1 MRKAVKRAAAL
12 GMACVM
18 AAGLAGCT
26 SSANAT
32 KAPETPAAPAATEAP
47 KTEAVT
53 EAPASDETVKE
64 AADDK
69 AAGEKKDYKIAV
81 LLPGPTGYFV
91 ATKEGVDAAAAEY
104 GVTIEYAD
112 AQWDASKQLAQ
123 AEDFMVK
130 GVDLIALCCV
140 DSGSGEKIV
149 KSAQESN
156 IPILAFT
163 NALGSEETGEYAGLV
178 SYVGQNEVNTGAVTG
193 EIAKNLLGE
202 AGGKAILIEGVP
214 GTTPQ
219 INRKKGLEQALEG
232 SNIEIIYNQT
242 SNWEKEQA
250 LKIVEDLIQKKTEF
264 NIVICQ
270 DDNSATG
277 AGQALKEAGMKEDVK
292 VIGLGG
298 SKDGLQAVKD
308 GLLDGTT
315 YMSAVEEGRIAI
327 ETSVKYL
334 NGEKVEPVTEIKQV
348 EVNKD
353 NVDTFKGEW

>member
-1 MRKAVKRAAAL
+1 MRRTVKRAVAV

-32 KAPETPAAPAATEAP
+32 KAPETTAAPATEAP
-47 KTEAVT
+47 KTEEAKT
-53 EAPASDETVKE
+53 EAGSTGEDT
-64 AADDK
+64 K
-69 AAGEKKDYKIAV
+69 AAETTGEKKDYKIAV

-112 AQWDASKQLAQ
+112 AQWDASKQLSQ

-156 IPILAFT
+156 IPVLAFT
-163 NALGSEETGEYAGLV
+163 NAIGSEETGEYAGLV

-219 INRKKGLEQALEG
+219 INRKKGLEQALKG

-250 LKIVEDLIQKKTEF
+250 LKIVEDLIQKKMEF
-264 NIVICQ
+264 NVVICQ

-277 AGQALKEAGMKEDVK
+277 AGQALKEAGMKEEVK

-298 SKDGLQAVKD
+298 SKDGLQAVKN
-308 GLLDGTT
+308 GVIDGTT
-315 YMSAVEEGRIAI
+315 YMSAVEEGHLAI

-334 NGEKVEPVTEIKQV
+334 NGEKVEPVTEIRQV

>member
-1 MRKAVKRAAAL
+1 MRRTVKRAVAV

-26 SSANAT
+26 GSANAT
-32 KAPETPAAPAATEAP
+32 KAPETTAAPATEAP
-47 KTEAVT
+47 KTEEAKT
-53 EAPASDETVKE
+53 EGESSGEE
-64 AADDK
+64 AK
-69 AAGEKKDYKIAV
+69 AAETTGEKKDYKIAV

-149 KSAQESN
+149 KSAQESD
-156 IPILAFT
+156 IPVLAFT
-163 NALGSEETGEYAGLV
+163 NAIGSEETGEYAGLV

-193 EIAKNLLGE
+193 EIAKNLLGGD
-202 AGGKAILIEGVP
+202 GGKAILIEGVP

-250 LKIVEDLIQKKTEF
+250 LKIVEDLIQKKMEF
-264 NIVICQ
+264 NVVICQ

-277 AGQALKEAGMKEDVK
+277 AVQALKEAGMKEDVK

-308 GLLDGTT
+308 GVIDGTT
-315 YMSAVEEGRIAI
+315 YMSAVEEGHLAI

-334 NGEKVEPVTEIKQV
+334 NGEKVEPVTEIRQV
-348 EVNKD
+348 EVNRD

>member
-1 MRKAVKRAAAL
+1 MRRTVKRAVAV

-32 KAPETPAAPAATEAP
+32 KAPETTAAPADQAP
-47 KTEAVT
+47 KTEEAKT
-53 EAPASDETVKE
+53 EAGSIGEDT
-64 AADDK
+64 K
-69 AAGEKKDYKIAV
+69 AAETTGEKKDYKIAV

-112 AQWDASKQLAQ
+112 AQWDASKQLSQ

-156 IPILAFT
+156 IPVLAFT
-163 NALGSEETGEYAGLV
+163 NAIGSEETGEYAGLV

-219 INRKKGLEQALEG
+219 INRKKGLEQALKG

-250 LKIVEDLIQKKTEF
+250 LKIVEDLIQKKMEF
-264 NIVICQ
+264 NVVICQ

-277 AGQALKEAGMKEDVK
+277 AGQALKEAGMKEEVK

-308 GLLDGTT
+308 GVIDGTT
-315 YMSAVEEGRIAI
+315 YMSAVEEGHLAI

-334 NGEKVEPVTEIKQV
+334 NGEKVEPVTEIRQV

>member
-1 MRKAVKRAAAL
+1 MRRTVKRAVAV

-32 KAPETPAAPAATEAP
+32 KAPETTAAPADQAP
-47 KTEAVT
+47 KTEEAKT
-53 EAPASDETVKE
+53 EAESTGEDT
-64 AADDK
+64 K
-69 AAGEKKDYKIAV
+69 AAEATGEKKDYKIAV

-112 AQWDASKQLAQ
+112 AQWDASKQLSQ

-156 IPILAFT
+156 IPVLAFT
-163 NALGSEETGEYAGLV
+163 NAIGSEETGEYAGLV

-219 INRKKGLEQALEG
+219 INRKKGLEQALKG

-250 LKIVEDLIQKKTEF
+250 LKIVEDLIQKKMEF
-264 NIVICQ
+264 NVVICQ

-277 AGQALKEAGMKEDVK
+277 AGQALKEAGMKEEVK

-308 GLLDGTT
+308 GVIDGTT
-315 YMSAVEEGRIAI
+315 YMSAVEEGHLAI

-334 NGEKVEPVTEIKQV
+334 NGEKVEPVTEIRQV

>member
-1 MRKAVKRAAAL
+1 MKKQMKKVLAL
-12 GMACVM
+12 GLATVM
-18 AAGLAGCT
+18 AAGITAC
-26 SSANAT
+26 SAPAKEETAAAT
-32 KAPETPAAPAATEAP
+32 KAAETQ
-47 KTEAVT
+47 
-53 EAPASDETVKE
+53 
-64 AADDK
+64 
-69 AAGEKKDYKIAV
+69 AAGEVKDEYKIAV

-91 ATKEGVDAAAAEY
+91 ATKEGIDVAAKENN
-104 GVTIEYAD
+104 VKIEYAD

-123 AEDFMVK
+123 AEDFIVK
-130 GVDLIALCCV
+130 GVDLIAICSV

-149 KSAQESN
+149 KSANESN

-163 NALGSEETGEYAGLV
+163 NAIGGEESGQYNGLV

-193 EIAKNLLGE
+193 ELAKQLLGKD
-202 AGGKAILIEGVP
+202 GGKAILIEGVP

-219 INRKKGLEQALEG
+219 INRKKGLERALEG
-232 SNIEIIYNQT
+232 SNIEVIFNQT

-250 LKIVEDLIQKKTEF
+250 LKIVEDMIQKKTEF

-277 AGQALKEAGMKEDVK
+277 AGQALKEAGLKDTVK

-298 SKDGLQAVKD
+298 SIDGLQAVKD
-308 GLLDGTT
+308 GLIDGTT
-315 YMSAVEEGRIAI
+315 YMSAVEEGHVAI
-327 ETSVKYL
+327 ETAVKFL
-334 NGEKVEPVTEIKQV
+334 KGETVEPVTEIKQV

>member
-1 MRKAVKRAAAL
+1 MRRTVKRAVAV

-32 KAPETPAAPAATEAP
+32 KAPETTAAPADQAP
-47 KTEAVT
+47 KTEEAKT
-53 EAPASDETVKE
+53 EAESTGEDT
-64 AADDK
+64 K
-69 AAGEKKDYKIAV
+69 AAETTGEKKDYKIAV

-112 AQWDASKQLAQ
+112 AQWDASKQLSQ

-156 IPILAFT
+156 IPVLAFT
-163 NALGSEETGEYAGLV
+163 NAIGSEETGEYAGLV

-219 INRKKGLEQALEG
+219 INRKKGLEQALKG

-250 LKIVEDLIQKKTEF
+250 LKIVEDLI
-264 NIVICQ
+264 
-270 DDNSATG
+270 
-277 AGQALKEAGMKEDVK
+277 
-292 VIGLGG
+292 
-298 SKDGLQAVKD
+298 
-308 GLLDGTT
+308 
-315 YMSAVEEGRIAI
+315 
-327 ETSVKYL
+327 
-334 NGEKVEPVTEIKQV
+334 
-348 EVNKD
+348 
-353 NVDTFKGEW
+353 

>member
-1 MRKAVKRAAAL
+1 MRRTVKRAVAV

-26 SSANAT
+26 GSANAT
-32 KAPETPAAPAATEAP
+32 KAPETTAAPATEAP
-47 KTEAVT
+47 KTEEAKT
-53 EAPASDETVKE
+53 EGESSGEE
-64 AADDK
+64 AK
-69 AAGEKKDYKIAV
+69 AAETTGEKKDYKIAV

-149 KSAQESN
+149 KSAQESD
-156 IPILAFT
+156 IPVLAFT
-163 NALGSEETGEYAGLV
+163 NAIGSEETGEYAGLV

-193 EIAKNLLGE
+193 EIAKNLLGGD
-202 AGGKAILIEGVP
+202 GGKAILIEGVP

-250 LKIVEDLIQKKTEF
+250 LKIVEDLIQKKMEF
-264 NIVICQ
+264 NVVICQ

-308 GLLDGTT
+308 GVIDGTT
-315 YMSAVEEGRIAI
+315 YMSAVEEGHLAI

-334 NGEKVEPVTEIKQV
+334 NGEKVEPVTEIRQV
-348 EVNKD
+348 EVNRD

>member
-1 MRKAVKRAAAL
+1 MRRTVKRAVAV

-32 KAPETPAAPAATEAP
+32 KAPETTAAPAEQAP
-47 KTEAVT
+47 KTEEAKT
-53 EAPASDETVKE
+53 EAESAGEDT
-64 AADDK
+64 K
-69 AAGEKKDYKIAV
+69 AAETTGEKKDYKIAV

-112 AQWDASKQLAQ
+112 AQWDASKQLSQ

-156 IPILAFT
+156 IPVLAFT
-163 NALGSEETGEYAGLV
+163 NAIGSEETGEYAGLV

-219 INRKKGLEQALEG
+219 INRKKGLEQALKG

-250 LKIVEDLIQKKTEF
+250 LKIVEDLIQKKMEF
-264 NIVICQ
+264 NVVICQ

-277 AGQALKEAGMKEDVK
+277 AGQALKEAGMKEEVK

-308 GLLDGTT
+308 GVIDGST
-315 YMSAVEEGRIAI
+315 YMSAGEEGHLAI

-334 NGEKVEPVTEIKQV
+334 NGEKVEPVTEIRQV

>member
-1 MRKAVKRAAAL
+1 MRRTVKRAVAV

-26 SSANAT
+26 GSANAT
-32 KAPETPAAPAATEAP
+32 KAPETTAAPATEAP
-47 KTEAVT
+47 KTEEAKT
-53 EAPASDETVKE
+53 EGESSGEE
-64 AADDK
+64 AK
-69 AAGEKKDYKIAV
+69 AAETTGEKKDYKIAV

-149 KSAQESN
+149 KSAQESD
-156 IPILAFT
+156 IPVLAFT
-163 NALGSEETGEYAGLV
+163 NAIGSEETGEYAGLV

-193 EIAKNLLGE
+193 EIAKNLLGGD
-202 AGGKAILIEGVP
+202 GGKAILIEGVP

-250 LKIVEDLIQKKTEF
+250 LKIIEDLIQKKMEF
-264 NIVICQ
+264 NVVICQ

-308 GLLDGTT
+308 GVIDGTT
-315 YMSAVEEGRIAI
+315 YMSAVEEGHLAI

-334 NGEKVEPVTEIKQV
+334 NGEKVEPVTEIRQV
-348 EVNKD
+348 EVNRD

>member
-1 MRKAVKRAAAL
+1 MRRTVKRAVAV

-32 KAPETPAAPAATEAP
+32 KAPETTAAPADQAP
-47 KTEAVT
+47 KTEEAKT
-53 EAPASDETVKE
+53 EAESTGEDT
-64 AADDK
+64 K
-69 AAGEKKDYKIAV
+69 AAETTGEKKDYKIAV

-112 AQWDASKQLAQ
+112 AQWDASKQLSQ

-156 IPILAFT
+156 IPVLAFT
-163 NALGSEETGEYAGLV
+163 NAIGSEETGEYAGLV

-219 INRKKGLEQALEG
+219 INRKKGLEQALKG

-250 LKIVEDLIQKKTEF
+250 LKIVEDLIQKKMEF
-264 NIVICQ
+264 NVVICQ

-277 AGQALKEAGMKEDVK
+277 AGQALKEAGMKEEVK

-308 GLLDGTT
+308 GVLDGTT
-315 YMSAVEEGRIAI
+315 YMSAVEEGHLAI

-334 NGEKVEPVTEIKQV
+334 NGEKVEPVTEIRQV

>member
-1 MRKAVKRAAAL
+1 MKKQMKKVLAL
-12 GMACVM
+12 GLVTAM
-18 AAGLAGCT
+18 AAGITAC
-26 SSANAT
+26 SAPAKEETAAAT
-32 KAPETPAAPAATEAP
+32 KAAETQ
-47 KTEAVT
+47 
-53 EAPASDETVKE
+53 
-64 AADDK
+64 
-69 AAGEKKDYKIAV
+69 AAGEVKDEYKIAV

-91 ATKEGVDAAAAEY
+91 ATKEGIDAAAKENN
-104 GVTIEYAD
+104 VKIEYAD

-123 AEDFMVK
+123 AEDFIVK
-130 GVDLIALCCV
+130 GVDLIAICSV

-149 KSAQESN
+149 KSANESN

-163 NALGSEETGEYAGLV
+163 NAIGGEESGQYDGLV

-193 EIAKNLLGE
+193 ELAKQLLGKD
-202 AGGKAILIEGVP
+202 GGKAILIEGVP

-219 INRKKGLEQALEG
+219 INRKKGLERALEG
-232 SNIEIIYNQT
+232 SNIEVIFNQT

-250 LKIVEDLIQKKTEF
+250 LKIVEDMIQKKTEF

-277 AGQALKEAGMKEDVK
+277 AGQALKESGLKDTVK

-298 SKDGLQAVKD
+298 SIDGLQAVKD
-308 GLLDGTT
+308 GLIDGTT
-315 YMSAVEEGRIAI
+315 YMSAVEEGHVAI
-327 ETSVKYL
+327 ETAVKFL
-334 NGEKVEPVTEIKQV
+334 KGETVAPVTEIKQV

>member
-1 MRKAVKRAAAL
+1 MRRTVKRAVAV

-32 KAPETPAAPAATEAP
+32 KAPETTAAPADQAP
-47 KTEAVT
+47 KTEEAKT
-53 EAPASDETVKE
+53 EAESTG
-64 AADDK
+64 DDTK
-69 AAGEKKDYKIAV
+69 AAETTGEKKDYKIAV

-112 AQWDASKQLAQ
+112 AQWDASKQLSQ

-156 IPILAFT
+156 IPVLAFT
-163 NALGSEETGEYAGLV
+163 NAIGSEETGEYAGLV

-219 INRKKGLEQALEG
+219 INRKKGLEQALKG

-250 LKIVEDLIQKKTEF
+250 LKIVEDLIQKKMEF
-264 NIVICQ
+264 NVVICQ

-277 AGQALKEAGMKEDVK
+277 AGQALKEAGMKEEVK

-308 GLLDGTT
+308 GVIDGTT
-315 YMSAVEEGRIAI
+315 YMSAVEEGHLAI

-334 NGEKVEPVTEIKQV
+334 NGEKVEPVTEIRQV

>member
-1 MRKAVKRAAAL
+1 MRRTVKRAVAV

-26 SSANAT
+26 GSANAT
-32 KAPETPAAPAATEAP
+32 KAPETTAAPATEAP
-47 KTEAVT
+47 KTEEAKT
-53 EAPASDETVKE
+53 EGESSGEET
-64 AADDK
+64 K
-69 AAGEKKDYKIAV
+69 AAETTGEKKDYKIAV

-149 KSAQESN
+149 KSAQESD
-156 IPILAFT
+156 IPVLAFT
-163 NALGSEETGEYAGLV
+163 NAIGSEETGEYAGLV

-193 EIAKNLLGE
+193 EIAKNLLGGD
-202 AGGKAILIEGVP
+202 GGKAILIEGVP

-219 INRKKGLEQALEG
+219 INRKKGLAQALEG

-250 LKIVEDLIQKKTEF
+250 LKIVEDLIQKKMEF
-264 NIVICQ
+264 NVVICQ

-308 GLLDGTT
+308 GVIDGTT
-315 YMSAVEEGRIAI
+315 YMSAVEEGHLAI

-334 NGEKVEPVTEIKQV
+334 NGEKVEPVTEIRQV